1 MSHPFEEKFKDRS
14 SKEKLRLY
22 HLYNGFI
29 TYLNQTLTKAMEKS
43 LYELTDDTHCFMV
56 TLKDSGKYILVEDY
70 FQNERISTENI
81 FKFAEEYDLRLESIN
96 HEVSE
101 GYDDLSREHYVSKV
115 NHYTICFEIL
125 K

>member
-43 LYELTDDTHCFMV
+43 LYELM
-56 TLKDSGKYILVEDY
+56 IL
-70 FQNERISTENI
+70 I
-81 FKFAEEYDLRLESIN
+81 
-96 HEVSE
+96 VSW
-101 GYDDLSREHYVSKV
+101 LH
-115 NHYTICFEIL
+115 
-125 K
+125 

>member
-101 GYDDLSREHYVSKV
+101 GYDDLSREHYVSEV

>member
-81 FKFAEEYDLRLESIN
+81 FKFAEEYNLRLESIN

-115 NHYTICFEIL
+115 NHYTICYEIL